1 MGWHILSARACQ
13 TMPAVLP
20 SCSYQLLRKTDLAS
34 PGEVLVVVG
43 LFFFFKTKGVE
54 FITKSSRSRRAGL

>member
-43 LFFFFKTKGVE
+43 FFFF
-54 FITKSSRSRRAGL
+54 